1 VSDELERD
9 ERERGERGSGVLGYV
24 GRDGRRRVTS
34 GGPWE
39 ARYGYSRA
47 IVAGDACHVAGT
59 TDAGPAGTARHPGA
73 AEQVEAV
80 LATIAAA
87 LEAAGFALADV
98 VRTRMYVVDPADV
111 AAVAEAHGRWF
122 GDVRPA
128 ATLVLVA
135 GLMDPSLR
143 VEIEAEARRRHGE
156 PG

>member
-1 VSDELERD
+1 MSD
-9 ERERGERGSGVLGYV
+9 EREAGVVLGYV

-39 ARYGYSRA
+39 ARYGYCRA
-47 IVAGDACHVAGT
+47 IVAGDTCHVAGT

-73 AEQVEAV
+73 AEQAEAV

-98 VRTRMYVVDPADV
+98 VRTRMYVVDEDDIP
-111 AAVAEAHGRWF
+111 AVAEAHGRWF
-122 GDVRPA
+122 AAIHPA
-128 ATLVLVA
+128 ATLVRVA
-135 GLMDPSLR
+135 GLMDPTLR
-143 VEIEAEARRRHGE
+143 VEIEAEARRRAGP